1 MHARIC
7 QRAPVNSP
15 LAGEVGSRVL
25 RASREGGSGS
35 AESNKHPPPHPSPV
49 STSDVSDLDQLST
62 AELGNTRVRLGEGA
76 DCGALGVKCDRP
88 LSLQMTSNRPP
99 ILEVRGL
106 RKSFGHLE
114 VLRGI
119 DLKVLPQE
127 LVFIIGPS
135 GSGKS
140 TLLRCCNRLEEPSR
154 GSITFDGVDV
164 LSSRVDINAIRRQ
177 MGMVFQ
183 AFNLYPHMSALGN
196 VALALRKVVG
206 LTRDDADGRAHAAL
220 ARVGLADKAAAYPN
234 ELSGG
239 QQQRVAIARA
249 LALEPKI
256 MLFDEPTSALDPELV
271 GSVLNVMR
279 ELKRGGMTMLVVSH
293 EMRFARDAA
302 DRVIFMDHGAIV
314 EEGPPEQIFSAPSE
328 PRTRAFIAEIAR

>member
-1 MHARIC
+1 VRGQELSMM
-7 QRAPVNSP
+7 
-15 LAGEVGSRVL
+15 
-25 RASREGGSGS
+25 GG
-35 AESNKHPPPHPSPV
+35 P
-49 STSDVSDLDQLST
+49 
-62 AELGNTRVRLGEGA
+62 
-76 DCGALGVKCDRP
+76 
-88 LSLQMTSNRPP
+88 PP
-99 ILEVRGL
+99 ILEIRGL
-106 RKSFGHLE
+106 RKSFNHVE

-119 DLKVLPQE
+119 DLVVVPQE

-140 TLLRCCNRLEEPSR
+140 TLLRCCNRLEEPTG
-154 GSITFDGVDV
+154 GSIHIDGVDIMAR
-164 LSSRVDINAIRRQ
+164 STDINAMRRRI
-177 MGMVFQ
+177 GMVFQ
-183 AFNLYPHMSALGN
+183 SFNLYPHMTAVGN
-196 VALALRKVVG
+196 VALALTKVLRKPRAEA
-206 LTRDDADGRAHAAL
+206 RDIALAAL
-220 ARVGLADKAAAYPN
+220 DGVGLADKARAYPA

-249 LALEPKI
+249 LALEPKV

-314 EEGPPEQIFSAPSE
+314 EEGRPEQIFSTPRE
-328 PRTRAFIAEIAR
+328 LRTRAFIAELAR

>member
-1 MHARIC
+1 MR
-7 QRAPVNSP
+7 SS
-15 LAGEVGSRVL
+15 E
-25 RASREGGSGS
+25 
-35 AESNKHPPPHPSPV
+35 
-49 STSDVSDLDQLST
+49 
-62 AELGNTRVRLGEGA
+62 
-76 DCGALGVKCDRP
+76 
-88 LSLQMTSNRPP
+88 PP
-99 ILEVRGL
+99 ILEIRGL
-106 RKSFGHLE
+106 RKSFHHVE

-119 DLKVLPQE
+119 DLSVSPRE

-140 TLLRCCNRLEEPSR
+140 TLLRCCNRLEEPTA
-154 GSITFDGVDV
+154 GSIHIDGIDIMAPAT
-164 LSSRVDINAIRRQ
+164 DINAMRRRI
-177 MGMVFQ
+177 GMVFQ
-183 AFNLYPHMSALGN
+183 SFNLYPHMTALGN
-196 VALALRKVVG
+196 VMLALTKVLRKPR
-206 LTRDDADGRAHAAL
+206 LEAEKLALAAL
-220 ARVGLADKAAAYPN
+220 ARVGLSEKARSYPA

-279 ELKRGGMTMLVVSH
+279 ELKCGGMTMLVVSH

-314 EEGPPEQIFSAPSE
+314 EEAAPEQIFSAPRE
-328 PRTRAFIAEIAR
+328 ARTRAFMAELAR